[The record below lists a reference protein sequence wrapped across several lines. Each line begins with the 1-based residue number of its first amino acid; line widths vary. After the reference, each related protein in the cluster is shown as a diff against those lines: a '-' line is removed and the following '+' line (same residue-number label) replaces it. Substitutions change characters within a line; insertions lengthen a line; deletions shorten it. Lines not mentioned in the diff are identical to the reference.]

1 MLAPLPLILK
11 RRKVGSFRRKKSPL
25 QTMRNRSK
33 NRLLRV
39 DNLRRKE
46 CEDHLLDSFVT
57 QGEIEGF
64 IVALDGNLQRKYEK
78 LL

>member
-1 MLAPLPLILK
+1 
-11 RRKVGSFRRKKSPL
+11 
-25 QTMRNRSK
+25 MRNRSK

-46 CEDHLLDSFVT
+46 YEDHLLDSFVT

>member
-1 MLAPLPLILK
+1 
-11 RRKVGSFRRKKSPL
+11 
-25 QTMRNRSK
+25 MRNRSK

-64 IVALDGNLQRKYEK
+64 IVALDGNLERKYEK